1 MRVTSIIA
9 GVLFVGLLTAWA
21 ICPSLVDAKPRGELQ
36 GLLNLNSATI
46 EQFMELPGIGHAK
59 AEAILGYRTTHPFLS
74 IQELAEI
81 KGIGPRMLEKLTPY
95 LAIEGET
102 TLHRA
107 QVKPNEAAPSTPE
120 KVAQ

>member
-1 MRVTSIIA
+1 MKIKSIIS
-9 GVLFVGLLTAWA
+9 GIVLVGLVATAWA
-21 ICPSLVDAKPRGELQ
+21 STSSTKPRGELQ
-36 GLLNLNSATI
+36 GVLNLNTASM

-59 AEAILGYRTTHPFLS
+59 AEAILGYRNTHPFLS
-74 IQELAEI
+74 VQELGEI

-107 QVKPNEAAPSTPE
+107 QIE